1 MTDQELREY
10 IDLTVK
16 KSIEEFKRSGIV
28 KGSDNAAYSDISEI
42 LRNYFREGREGREAK
57 NITYAIQGQRF
68 DPYFRIITMYY
79 QEGQTIEQIAEA
91 LGVDVSTIMRN
102 KKRICLQIY
111 NEIV

>member
-16 KSIEEFKRSGIV
+16 KSIEEFKRNGIV

-42 LRNYFREGREGREAK
+42 LRNYFKGEKQDKEIGFALQRM
-57 NITYAIQGQRF
+57 RF

-79 QEGQTIEQIAEA
+79 EDGQTIEQIAEIIGA
-91 LGVDVSTIMRN
+91 DTSTIMRN
-102 KKRICLQIY
+102 KKRLCLQIY

>member
-42 LRNYFREGREGREAK
+42 LRNYFREGREAK